1 MHHKLFRQG
10 VNMESQWI
18 IWLLASINAVCVT
31 NVFLRLVQDR
41 ADKPMVRSMLC
52 LQTWTLLWPAVP
64 HWLSLLTVILFQNK
78 LALSGRAIFSPGR
91 GCHPVQ
97 HIFFPSPAASD
108 CCRNVV
114 IADGLGI
121 SENQQHLCHFH
132 PLTLGYHFSFKW
144 FGFFLANEYDLLHFF
159 KY

>member
-1 MHHKLFRQG
+1 MHHKLFIQG

-78 LALSGRAIFSPGR
+78 LALSRRAIFSPGR

-97 HIFFPSPAASD
+97 HIFFSLTSCFWLLQKCCHSRWSWYFWKSAASLPFPPPHSWLPFLLQ
-108 CCRNVV
+108 V
-114 IADGLGI
+114 IWIL
-121 SENQQHLCHFH
+121 
-132 PLTLGYHFSFKW
+132 FSKW
-144 FGFFLANEYDLLHFF
+144 VWSAAFF
-159 KY
+159 